1 MRELLKDTT
10 KAALVIIDKFKG
22 QITTSI
28 NSLLEGNNI
37 NVCLIPANTTDL
49 LQPMDLAVNKPAKDF
64 LKRKFE
70 EWYSG
75 EVTKQLNGVIDIQS
89 TEIQP
94 VDLSF
99 CAMKLLPSK
108 WLVEMAEYLLD
119 NPQFVVNGFR
129 RAGILAALDCND
141 EDEDLDGNDEEK
153 NLEEESEE
161 EDYQYDDDDDDTV
174 TLSDSE

>member
-1 MRELLKDTT
+1 MKGKTACCHPKFDFPVDWLITHSSKHWSTEETIVQYIEEIIIPYVDKMRELLKDTT

-49 LQPMDLAVNKPAKDF
+49 LQPLDLAVNKPAKDF

-99 CAMKLLPSK
+99 
-108 WLVEMAEYLLD
+108 V
-119 NPQFVVNGFR
+119 Q
-129 RAGILAALDCND
+129 
-141 EDEDLDGNDEEK
+141 
-153 NLEEESEE
+153 
-161 EDYQYDDDDDDTV
+161 
-174 TLSDSE
+174 